1 MVTTLSNGVG
11 VVLLLATAKVR
22 PTVAVVDVGIEDV
35 ITLTFF
41 VHHRECT
48 SDHQNGQPMRN

>member
-11 VVLLLATAKVR
+11 VVLLLAT
-22 PTVAVVDVGIEDV
+22 TVAVVDVGIEDV